1 MRVACSRSRNRKLS
15 QAAVV
20 GCAPLA
26 QPPAMLNTELVPAME
41 PGSRALL
48 VVLHGL
54 GDSMDGWRWLPGELR
69 LPWVNHLLVDAPDDY
84 YGGFSWYDLQGDSR
98 PGIERSRAALTA
110 LLDAQRAAGFASDQT
125 ALLGFSQG
133 CVMTLDT
140 GFRYPHR
147 LAALVGI
154 SGYVWQPDELLR
166 ELPPVATSQRALFTH
181 GTRDPLI
188 PLPPVREQVAQLRA
202 AGLDL
207 TWREFDKVHT
217 VAGEPELAVIRDFLG
232 RAFGR

>member
-1 MRVACSRSRNRKLS
+1 
-15 QAAVV
+15 
-20 GCAPLA
+20 
-26 QPPAMLNTELVPAME
+26 MLNTEHVPATE

-69 LPWVNHLLVDAPDDY
+69 LPWMNYLLVDAPDDY

-98 PGIERSRAALTA
+98 PGIERSRKALTA
-110 LLDAQRAAGFASDQT
+110 LLDAQRAAGFASEQT

-133 CVMTLDT
+133 CVMTLDA

-166 ELPPVATSQRALFTH
+166 ELSPIATSQRALFTH

-188 PLPPVREQVAQLRA
+188 PLPPVREQVAKLRA

-207 TWREFDKVHT
+207 TWLEFDKVHT
-217 VAGEPELAVIRDFLG
+217 VAGEPELAVIRGFLG
-232 RAFGR
+232 QAFGR